1 MEQWN
6 GGIMDNIDQNPL
18 PHPPE
23 SGIPI
28 LRHSD
33 IPIEA
38 KPLSFKDC
46 RGETT
51 LQLILPLI
59 LLLSVLVAFAVV
71 IPSLSPLKTLVL
83 AGGLVV
89 FVLTF
94 VSTEIALYILIFS
107 MLLSPEFVVGATEG
121 ASLGRG
127 VTLRLDDFLIVII
140 GLSWLARMAINKDLG
155 LFLRTPLNKPIA
167 FYLTLCL
174 VSTLLGAVFERVH
187 LITGFFYVLK
197 YFQYV
202 IVYFMAANHLKDKK
216 QVQNFVWAM
225 LLTCAV
231 VSVVGMVQVP
241 SGERVS
247 APFEG
252 RVGEPNT
259 FGGYLV
265 FMICICA
272 GIYLAA
278 ASFRHQ
284 LVCAFLILLFSVPL
298 FYTQSRSSYLAAI
311 PAVASFIW
319 LSKKRFWVLPFILLI
334 AFSLPYIAP
343 RPAVERVSYTFTQ
356 GRDRTDV
363 VTIAG
368 VKLDTS
374 TSARIRSWKEA
385 VKDLSNHPI
394 LGYGVT
400 GYKFVDAQYVRVA
413 AETGLLGLFS
423 FLFLMA
429 VIFREGARVHT
440 TAMDPFHKGLATGF
454 LAGFIGLLFHSLG
467 ANTFIIVRIME
478 PFWFIAAMVMVIPS
492 LERTGA
498 ADAARA

>member
-1 MEQWN
+1 MKDFFVH
-6 GGIMDNIDQNPL
+6 GG
-18 PHPPE
+18 
-23 SGIPI
+23 S
-28 LRHSD
+28 
-33 IPIEA
+33 
-38 KPLSFKDC
+38 

-51 LQLILPLI
+51 LQLILPLV
-59 LLLSVLVAFAVV
+59 LLLFILVAFAMV
-71 IPSLSPLKTLVL
+71 IPFLSPLKTLAL

-94 VSTEIALYILIFS
+94 FSTEIGLYILIFS
-107 MLLSPEFVVGATEG
+107 MLLSPEFIVGATEG

-140 GLSWLARMAINKDLG
+140 GFSWLAKMAINKDLG

-174 VSTLLGAVFERVH
+174 VSTLLGVIYARVH
-187 LITGFFYVLK
+187 LMTGFLFVLK
-197 YFQYV
+197 YFQYI

-216 QVQNFVWAM
+216 QLQNYVWAM

-231 VSVVGMVQVP
+231 VSVMGMAQVP

-252 RVGEPNT
+252 AVGEPNT

-278 ASFRHQ
+278 SSFRHQ
-284 LVCAFLILLFSVPL
+284 LGCAFLILLFSAPL

-334 AFSLPYIAP
+334 AFTLPYIAP
-343 RPAVERVSYTFTQ
+343 RPAVERVAYTFTQ

-374 TSARIRSWKEA
+374 TSARINSWKEA
-385 VKDLSNHPI
+385 VKDLSRHPI

-413 AETGLLGLFS
+413 AETGLLGLVF

-429 VIFREGARVHT
+429 TIFREGLRVHKS
-440 TAMDPFHKGLATGF
+440 AKDLFHKGLAAGF
-454 LAGFIGLLFHSLG
+454 LAGFIGLLFHGLG
-467 ANTFIIVRIME
+467 ANTFIIVRIMQ

-492 LERTGA
+492 LERTGTGA
-498 ADAARA
+498 GTPA